1 MRELR
6 LIVAPAAGTVVAP
19 GNICYTGCGGK
30 TENCFPACMWFSYAP
45 LFCRRIAPA
54 RNALTEPARRG
65 SDYTL
70 LEDGTTETITGDS
83 PLRTYMDIN
92 IKPID
97 PDPRVPDEPIDIYGM
112 HPWHHPGRA
121 PVWSPCGIGGG
132 NPRGC
137 FVPGTSTPQ
146 KCPEGASQNGPDAR
160 YFPFPDV
167 KTTVCEH
174 SIGCSRYRST
184 RSLTQPLQRREEGR
198 RCRDRLECRGQPRRR
213 ILLPSLPAPDGPAAP
228 GVSP

>member
-1 MRELR
+1 
-6 LIVAPAAGTVVAP
+6 
-19 GNICYTGCGGK
+19 
-30 TENCFPACMWFSYAP
+30 MWFSYAP

-54 RNALTEPARRG
+54 RNALTEPALRG

-174 SIGCSRYRST
+174 SIGCSRIVQRGRSRSRCNAGKKGGVAETAWNVVANHGGGYSYR
-184 RSLTQPLQRREEGR
+184 LCPLQTAQ
-198 RCRDRLECRGQPRRR
+198 QP
-213 ILLPSLPAPDGPAAP
+213 P
-228 GVSP
+228 GYPLDETCFQAHPLDFVGDKQWFQFGSK

>member
-1 MRELR
+1 
-6 LIVAPAAGTVVAP
+6 
-19 GNICYTGCGGK
+19 
-30 TENCFPACMWFSYAP
+30 
-45 LFCRRIAPA
+45 
-54 RNALTEPARRG
+54 
-65 SDYTL
+65 
-70 LEDGTTETITGDS
+70 
-83 PLRTYMDIN
+83 MDIN

-167 KTTVCEH
+167 KTTVCEY
-174 SIGCSRYRST
+174 SNGCSGYLST
-184 RSLTQPLQRREEGR
+184 RSLTQPLLQTQGR
-198 RCRDRLECRGQPRRR
+198 RAALPRPRGMSWPTTAEVTPTVSALSRRPSSPPDTRSTRRASRPTPWTLLATSSGSSSAASECSNGRL
-213 ILLPSLPAPDGPAAP
+213 GP
-228 GVSP
+228 